1 MASLNIQEIINKE
14 VARRVEEQLEL
25 RKEEATAA
33 ARGSLKQIKEL
44 SNENKETENRI
55 AHQLQELERDRE
67 AQLLLLDRKEKYLD
81 DCSANL
87 ENRAEA
93 IQRSVVDSSEEK
105 MVTINMGGTVYTTL
119 KSTLSSMSPVFANM
133 FSDKWRDAG
142 SSTIRDKDGNIFIDR
157 DATYFP
163 MLLNWARDGCD
174 PEALKIIIKMVQPS
188 LNKNNKHVY
197 NICPKKYIC
206 KSFMKTLEYLC
217 IDCLPE
223 PPDEENKEHNLNVGQ
238 NVKLY
243 WRGDR
248 RMFEGWVIKRSMKGR
263 GDHNL
268 HTLLKAVT
276 AFHQATVIQES
287 TEVFVD
293 ILYSDGD
300 IWRYKER
307 SLMKEHGPFA
317 KIKQIASK
325 KHTNMTKYWH
335 YGVEFGSRKI
345 KGRKTSMAEAMDSSS
360 DEEVN

>member
-105 MVTINMGGTVYTTL
+105 MVTINMGGTVFTTL
-119 KSTLSSMSPVFANM
+119 KSTLSSMSPFFANI

-223 PPDEENKEHNLNVGQ
+223 PPDEENKEDILTVGQ
-238 NVKLY
+238 KVKLY

-248 RMFEGWVIKRSMKGR
+248 RVFEGWVIKKSIKGR
-263 GDHNL
+263 GGHNL
-268 HTLLKAVT
+268 HTLLKEC
-276 AFHQATVIQES
+276 VINTTPKS

-293 ILYSDGD
+293 ILYADGD

-307 SLMKEHGPFA
+307 SLMKENGPFY
-317 KIKQIASK
+317 KQKSSCK
-325 KHTNMTKYWH
+325 SKYWH

>member
-1 MASLNIQEIINKE
+1 MASLNIQEIINEE

-44 SNENKETENRI
+44 RNENKETENRI

-67 AQLLLLDRKEKYLD
+67 AQLLLLDRKEKYLN

-105 MVTINMGGTVYTTL
+105 MVTVNMGGTVFTTL
-119 KSTLSSMSPVFANM
+119 KSTLTNMSPFFANM
-133 FSDKWRDAG
+133 YSDKWRDAG
-142 SSTIRDKDGNIFIDR
+142 SSAITDKDGNIFIDR

-163 MLLNWARDGCD
+163 ILLNWARDGCD
-174 PEALKIIIKMVQPS
+174 PEALKSIIKMVQPS
-188 LNKNNKHVY
+188 LNKNQN
-197 NICPKKYIC
+197 NKYIC

-223 PPDEENKEHNLNVGQ
+223 PPDEENKEYNLNVGQ
-238 NVKLY
+238 NVNLY

-248 RMFEGWVIKRSMKGR
+248 RVFEGWVIKRSIKGR
-263 GDHNL
+263 GGNNL
-268 HTLLKAVT
+268 HTLLKSVS
-276 AFHQATVIQES
+276 AFHQSTVIQES

-300 IWRYKER
+300 VWRYNERKLKKEF
-307 SLMKEHGPFA
+307 GPFA
-317 KIKQIASK
+317 RQKTTTHI
-325 KHTNMTKYWH
+325 KYWH
-335 YGVEFGSRKI
+335 YGVDYGARKI
-345 KGRKTSMAEAMDSSS
+345 KGRKTSVVEAMDSSD
-360 DEEVN
+360 DEEVT